1 MLESGNRFHPAEV
14 PVSTSGADSSA
25 GAPARP
31 RLSAAELLAAKH
43 TRPIQ
48 SLDDLAADIFESD
61 EELGE
66 FLAFTYAERHRD
78 LA

>member
-1 MLESGNRFHPAEV
+1 MLGANHGFHPAEV
-14 PVSTSGADSSA
+14 PVSTSGADNTA

-31 RLSAAELLAAKH
+31 RLSAVELLAAKN

-61 EELGE
+61 EELEE

>member
-1 MLESGNRFHPAEV
+1 MLETSHRLQPAEV

-25 GAPARP
+25 CAPARP
-31 RLSAAELLAAKH
+31 RQSAAELLAAKN
-43 TRPIQ
+43 TRPIR
-48 SLDDLAADIFESD
+48 SLDDLAADISESD
-61 EELGE
+61 EELEE